1 MLGGYG
7 LHNRLMAKSVQM
19 GVDTGGMQG
28 WTKRMLAAVCVA
40 EGLWRGAG
48 MDAASWAR
56 KCYNRRLWRWM
67 MGTCSW
73 EAVLLLLQVLI

>member
-1 MLGGYG
+1 MILLGGYG

-19 GVDTGGMQG
+19 GVDTGRLQG
-28 WTKRMLAAVCVA
+28 WMKSMLAAARVV

-56 KCYNRRLWRWM
+56 TLTNA
-67 MGTCSW
+67 GFGGG
-73 EAVLLLLQVLI
+73 